1 GNKPSRFTVRNS
13 VEILPVEETTSV
25 KSFLDHYEEQQAT
38 NRTVHKTLQAGIGVK
53 MMFGGQST
61 PVVPPVKEEEPVKYD
76 DLPKPLAV
84 DMNLWLVVTDSQLF
98 VAVSVVV
105 VSVIGYVRDETSL
118 ADASGQAAKIT
129 VIKPGR
135 DEVNGEKDGIK
146 ATVLVFPDTDYQSKS
161 NV

>member
-1 GNKPSRFTVRNS
+1 RFNYKISPKVALFAHVDYVQTFGAKFGNKPSQFTVRNS

-76 DLPKPLAV
+76 DLPKP
-84 DMNLWLVVTDSQLF
+84 
-98 VAVSVVV
+98 VAVAKDLQIVV
-105 VSVIGYVRDETSL
+105 
-118 ADASGQAAKIT
+118 
-129 VIKPGR
+129 
-135 DEVNGEKDGIK
+135 KDK
-146 ATVLVFPDTDYQSKS
+146 QTNL
-161 NV
+161 